1 MAGSLRLLIS
11 ISLYSLLFQTA
22 IASPRAASKSH
33 DSSPSVKW
41 GACPKEVLPGV
52 DCGTIDVPIAYHK
65 GNSTTADGD
74 KTVRLALTR
83 LNHTGKADKPKQGT
97 LFFNPGGPGVSAAFL
112 VSAAG
117 TGFVSQLEFSK
128 DLRENYDIIGLDPRG
143 AGFSTQVQC
152 DPNIF
157 NERVATFVEDEAGY
171 KKLLNYS
178 RRLGESCTKLTGP
191 LINHLDSIHAAKDHE
206 LVRRA
211 LGSPK
216 FNLLGLSYGTLI
228 GTQYLNLFPETV
240 GRMSLDG
247 LVDLTQSETM
257 TLLTE
262 TVTYET
268 TLNKFF
274 DWCDHNSTCALHGK
288 NASHTFDQILARAD
302 SKPIPAPGCKKTC
315 RSNVTGEEIRS
326 NVQNFLIFVDL
337 PLGDNWIALG
347 EALAEASKGNATAL
361 STTLQT
367 SRIATDLTGE
377 SPYAYLAIGC
387 QEWKHQSRSATDFK
401 QKLLTASVFAPRTRG
416 ASQSYYYQ
424 STCIGWPAPVTDIK
438 APSAKSAKEAPTVL
452 LANSVYDPDTSV
464 AWAQSVREQLD
475 HRVSI
480 TRNGY
485 GHTSFY
491 LHGDTSKALETFLA
505 SGKLPKDGT
514 VYKT

>member
-1 MAGSLRLLIS
+1 MAGSLRLLVS

-65 GNSTTADGD
+65 GNSTAADGD

-128 DLRENYDIIGLDPRG
+128 DLREAYDIVGLDPRG
-143 AGFSTQVQC
+143 AGFSTQIQC

-178 RRLGESCTKLTGP
+178 RRLGESCAKLTGP
-191 LINHLDSIHAAKDHE
+191 LINHLDSIHAAKDHD

-228 GTQYLNLFPETV
+228 GAQYLNLFPETV

-262 TVTYET
+262 TATYET

-274 DWCDHNSTCALHGK
+274 DWM
-288 NASHTFDQILARAD
+288 Q
-302 SKPIPAPGCKKTC
+302 KTC

>member
-1 MAGSLRLLIS
+1 MARSLRLLVS
-11 ISLYSLLFQTA
+11 ISLYSLLCQTA
-22 IASPRAASKSH
+22 AASPRSTSKSH

-41 GACPKEVLPGV
+41 SPCPKEVIPGV

-65 GNSTTADGD
+65 GNSTTGDGE
-74 KTVRLALTR
+74 KTVTLALTR
-83 LNHTGKADKPKQGT
+83 LNHTGKATKQGT

-117 TGFVSQLEFSK
+117 SGFVPQLEFSN
-128 DLRENYDIIGLDPRG
+128 DLQDVYDIVGLDPRG
-143 AGFSTQVQC
+143 AGFSTPVQC
-152 DPNIF
+152 DPDIF

-191 LINHLDSIHAAKDHE
+191 LINHLDSIHVAKDHE

-228 GTQYLNLFPETV
+228 GAQYLSLFPETV

-247 LVDLTQSETM
+247 LVDLTQSETT

-262 TVTYET
+262 TTTYET
-268 TLNKFF
+268 TLGKWFE
-274 DWCDHNSTCALHGK
+274 WCDKNSTCALHGK
-288 NASHTFDQILARAD
+288 NASRTFDQILARAD

-315 RSNVTGEEIRS
+315 RSDVTGEEIRS
-326 NVQNFLIFVDL
+326 NAQNLLIFVDL
-337 PLGDNWIALG
+337 PLGDNWITLG

-361 STTLQT
+361 STKLQT

-377 SPYAYLAIGC
+377 SPYTYLAIGC

-438 APSAKSAKEAPTVL
+438 APSEDSAKKAPPVL
-452 LANSVYDPDTSV
+452 LANSVYDPDCSV
-464 AWAQSVREQLD
+464 VWAQGVREQLQ

-480 TRNGY
+480 TRNGS

-491 LHGDTSKALETFLA
+491 LHGDTSKALEQYLA